1 MNALSHVER
10 GRQAETIAAA
20 FLILRGYRILDRNWR
35 YSRLEIDLVAA
46 KANLLAVVEVK
57 YRDRPRLGGATA
69 AVTPAKQRDI
79 ETATVG
85 YLRVKGL
92 SGLCVRFDVVTIEP
106 APGEGASLVV
116 KHIPGAFAATGRSR
130 A

>member
-1 MNALSHVER
+1 MDSPSHVER

-20 FLILRGYRILDRNWR
+20 FLALRGYRILERNWR
-35 YSRLEIDLVAA
+35 YSRLEIDLIASRG
-46 KANLLAVVEVK
+46 KLLAVVEVK
-57 YRDRPRLGGATA
+57 YRDRPRLGGAPA

-79 ETATVG
+79 ETAAVG

-92 SGLCVRFDVVTIEP
+92 RGVNVRFDVVVIEP
-106 APGEGASLVV
+106 APGSGAVLVV
-116 KHIPGAFAATGRSR
+116 RHLPGAFPATGRYR

>member
-10 GRQAETIAAA
+10 GRQAETIAA
-20 FLILRGYRILDRNWR
+20 FLVLRGYRILDRNWR

-57 YRDRPRLGGATA
+57 YRDRPRLGGAPA

-106 APGEGASLVV
+106 APGAETSLVV
-116 KHIPGAFAATGRSR
+116 KHLPGAFPATGRYR